1 MKITEAIGRADALYP
16 NSYTREEKLNWAYE
30 LTAMIYEQ
38 YKKTYNSVEVFGGA
52 EGLQLPPSVLE
63 EDVEGLYVDGTWY
76 DKVDARSFEDLLGR
90 DAAVKIVYKVR
101 PEPYEEPV
109 YEGNYLV
116 QDNGITIPDTYFQAG
131 DRLRITK
138 EDSSAEY
145 DIMEVD
151 EDTYLFKDEFPYQGN
166 TQLTIQHIV
175 TADTPVPPPY
185 DSMYIDY
192 LLGKIAYYQNDYE
205 EQNKHMA
212 QFNAKLGEYANWY
225 KQTNPVKTGVA
236 FRAMW

>member
-38 YKKTYNSVEVFGGA
+38 YKKTYDSVELYGGM
-52 EGLQLPPSVLE
+52 EGIQLPPSVLE
-63 EDVEGLYVDGTWY
+63 EDVEGLYVDGVWY

-101 PEPYEEPV
+101 PEPYEEPI
-109 YEGNYLV
+109 YEGSYLV
-116 QDNGITIPDTYFQAG
+116 HNNGITIPDTYFRVG
-131 DRLRITK
+131 DRLRITHGESEEIYTVMDTEGKTYFFK
-138 EDSSAEY
+138 EDF
-145 DIMEVD
+145 
-151 EDTYLFKDEFPYQGN
+151 TFQGE
-166 TQLTIQHIV
+166 TELTVQKLV

-185 DSMYIDY
+185 DSMYVDF
-192 LLGKIAYYQNDYE
+192 LLGKIAYCQNDYE
-205 EQNKHMA
+205 EQNKHMT
-212 QFNAKLGEYANWY
+212 QLNAKLGEYANWY

>member
-1 MKITEAIGRADALYP
+1 MKIMEAIGRADALYP

-38 YKKTYNSVEVFGGA
+38 YKKTYDSVELYGGM
-52 EGLQLPPSVLE
+52 EGIQLPPSVLE
-63 EDVEGLYVDGTWY
+63 EDVEGLYVDGVWY

-101 PEPYEEPV
+101 PEPYEEPI
-109 YEGNYLV
+109 YEGSYLV
-116 QDNGITIPDTYFQAG
+116 HNNGITIPDTYFRVG
-131 DRLRITK
+131 DRLRITHGESEEIYTVMDTEGETYFFK
-138 EDSSAEY
+138 EDF
-145 DIMEVD
+145 
-151 EDTYLFKDEFPYQGN
+151 TFQGE
-166 TQLTIQHIV
+166 TELTVQKLV

-185 DSMYIDY
+185 DSMYVDF
-192 LLGKIAYYQNDYE
+192 LLGKIAYCQNDYE
-205 EQNKHMA
+205 EQNKHMT

>member
-38 YKKTYNSVEVFGGA
+38 YKKTYDSVELYGGM
-52 EGLQLPPSVLE
+52 EGIQLPPSVLE
-63 EDVEGLYVDGTWY
+63 EDVEGLYVDGVWY

-101 PEPYEEPV
+101 PEPYEEPI
-109 YEGNYLV
+109 YEGSYLV
-116 QDNGITIPDTYFQAG
+116 HDNGITISDTYFRAG

-138 EDSSAEY
+138 EGSGAEY
-145 DIMEVD
+145 DIMEAD
-151 EDTYLFKDEFPYQGN
+151 DDIYLFKEAFPYQGS
-166 TQLTIQHIV
+166 TQLTIQKLV

-185 DSMYIDY
+185 DSMYVDF

-205 EQNKHMA
+205 EQNKHMT